1 MSVRVTIRNIEEA
14 VVRYFMDLLPGEEP
28 IDFAEMAAIMGY
40 ERSE

>member
-1 MSVRVTIRNIEEA
+1 MIDIQDIEEA
-14 VVRYFMDLLPGEEP
+14 VITYNIDLLPGEEA